1 MCYDADI
8 GKGFL
13 TRTQNVLIMKN
24 DKWDFP
30 KLKLCI
36 RDPTK

>member
-13 TRTQNVLIMKN
+13 TRTQHELIMKN
-24 DKWDFP
+24 GASGTFQN
-30 KLKLCI
+30 
-36 RDPTK
+36 